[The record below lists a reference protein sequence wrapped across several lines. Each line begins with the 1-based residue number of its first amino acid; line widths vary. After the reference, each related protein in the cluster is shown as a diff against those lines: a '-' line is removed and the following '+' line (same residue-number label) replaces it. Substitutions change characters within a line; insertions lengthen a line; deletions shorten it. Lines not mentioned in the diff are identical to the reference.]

1 MSLFSIKMR
10 AAEGARHISGA
21 ERIASKEQ
29 IGDVI
34 AALANRATH
43 HSLGEPD
50 FINIKLERIAPE
62 EVHYVKALTI
72 TTRPAETIEGSFA
85 IMTELLTAEGLTG
98 EEAAGVVEQVRE
110 VKAMRGAMLYD
121 VASGKRVEPDHER
134 GIRVTYMDA
143 KETSTA
149 SGKNHFREALVL
161 ATKVANGPGMIAE
174 LCISDDPDYV
184 TGYFASRTAGYVR
197 LTPLKKMGD
206 SHGGRVFICDS
217 RRGSIDGLIKYL
229 EKTPVI
235 VDDVPD
241 RPL

>member
-10 AAEGARHISGA
+10 AAEGERHISGA
-21 ERIASKEQ
+21 ERIASTEK

-34 AALANRATH
+34 AALANRASH

-62 EVHYVKALTI
+62 DIRYFPALNI
-72 TTRPAETIEGSFA
+72 STRPADTIEGSFD
-85 IMTELLTAEGLTG
+85 IMKELLAAEGLTND
-98 EEAAGVVEQVRE
+98 EAAGVVEQVRS

-121 VASGKRVEPDHER
+121 VASGKRVEPDKER

-143 KETSTA
+143 EECSTA

-174 LCISDDPDYV
+174 LCISDDPDYI
-184 TGYFASRTAGYVR
+184 TGYFASKSAGYVR
-197 LTPLKKMGD
+197 LTPLKEPGD

-217 RRGSIDGLIKYL
+217 RRGDIDALIHYL

-235 VDDVPD
+235 VESVPD
-241 RPL
+241 KP

>member
-10 AAEGARHISGA
+10 AAEGERHISGA
-21 ERIASKEQ
+21 ERIASVDK

-34 AALANRATH
+34 AALANRAAH

-62 EVHYVKALTI
+62 EVRRVPALAI
-72 TTRPAETIEGSFA
+72 STRPAETIDGSFR
-85 IMTELLTAEGLTG
+85 IMEELLTAEGLTV
-98 EEAAGVVEQVRE
+98 EEAAGVVSQVRS

-121 VASGKRVEPDHER
+121 VAVGQRVEPDRER

-143 KETSTA
+143 EECSTA

-174 LCISDDPDYV
+174 LCISDDPEYV
-184 TGYFASRTAGYVR
+184 TGYFASKSAGYVR
-197 LTPLKKMGD
+197 LTPLKEMGD

-217 RRGSIDGLIKYL
+217 RRGNIDELIKYL

-235 VDDVPD
+235 VENVPD
-241 RPL
+241 KPC

>member
-10 AAEGARHISGA
+10 AAEGQRHISGA
-21 ERIASKEQ
+21 ERIAPTEN

-34 AALANRATH
+34 AALAQRAAH

-50 FINIKLERIAPE
+50 FINIKLERIALDEIRYLP
-62 EVHYVKALTI
+62 ALPI
-72 TTRPAETIEGSFA
+72 STRPADTIEGSFE
-85 IMTELLTAEGLTG
+85 IMRELLLGEGLTLQ
-98 EEAAGVVEQVRE
+98 EAEGVIEQIRS
-110 VKAMRGAMLYD
+110 VKVMRGAMLYD
-121 VASGKRVEPDHER
+121 VASDRRMEPDRER

-143 KETSTA
+143 EESSTA

-174 LCISDDPDYV
+174 LCISDDPDYI
-184 TGYFASRTAGYVR
+184 TGYFASRNAGYVR
-197 LTPLKKMGD
+197 LTPLKNMGD

-217 RRGSIDGLIKYL
+217 RRGNIDELINYL

-235 VDDVPD
+235 VKDVPD
-241 RPL
+241 KPC